1 MEKSAGLLP
10 VVATIETTDR
20 AEARLED
27 ITRSHISETRGG
39 VQSRLT
45 GRRILN
51 RTSVS
56 FFLMGLLVGLPAMP
70 ITTAASA
77 MFGEITGV
85 YGICFSLAAAVSA
98 FAGPMLAR
106 YIPYDVST
114 IVLTLASALAYI
126 ICTLP
131 HPLALGHGGNETGP
145 VIGTLLAGFVY
156 AFGSQIY
163 LSVAAFFPNVAI
175 VALSTGSGL
184 SIILGS
190 GIFIALMDRAFD
202 DNWRKCFLVIAPTS
216 LLIPVVWWCLFDTTG
231 RQAAEHSR
239 RRSLQKSHPNW
250 GTNSSP
256 SFNIEK
262 HIIDP
267 LKDKNYEMVEAIKP
281 GFGAQRSRTGLLLK
295 TILPRYIL
303 PLIICTTCAIL
314 CLFGL
319 APALQTL
326 HRFPDAPPGDLE
338 FELLFFAYGSAQ
350 FIFSALVAVKRVP
363 VIWIW
368 TGIEVALTTIVLL
381 QIWYPFLQHFWGL
394 WAIMFLV
401 GGCVGGSVTNTNHK
415 INKDFKEAG
424 EPDEV
429 RSFANSYAG
438 LGNFGGDA
446 IGGAIGL
453 VIQLVVVKN
462 LQSTP

>member
-1 MEKSAGLLP
+1 
-10 VVATIETTDR
+10 
-20 AEARLED
+20 
-27 ITRSHISETRGG
+27 
-39 VQSRLT
+39 
-45 GRRILN
+45 
-51 RTSVS
+51 
-56 FFLMGLLVGLPAMP
+56 MP

-85 YGICFSLAAAVSA
+85 YGICFSLAAAASA

-114 IVLTLASALAYI
+114 IVLTLASALAYV

-131 HPLALGHGGNETGP
+131 HPLALGNSGNKAGP
-145 VIGTLLAGFVY
+145 VIGTVLAGFVY

-163 LSVAAFFPNVAI
+163 LSMAAFFPSEAI

-184 SIILGS
+184 SIIFGS

-202 DNWRKCFLVIAPTS
+202 QNWRKCFLVISPTA
-216 LLIPVVWWCLFDTTG
+216 LLIPVVWWRLFDAAG
-231 RQAAEHSR
+231 RQAAEQSR
-239 RRSLQKSHPNW
+239 RQSLQKSHPKW
-250 GTNSSP
+250 STNSSQ
-256 SFNIEK
+256 SCDIEK
-262 HIIDP
+262 PITDP
-267 LKDKNYEMVEAIKP
+267 LKVKDYEIVETTKP

-326 HRFPDAPPGDLE
+326 HRFPDAPAGDLE
-338 FELLFFAYGSAQ
+338 FELICECAGGEPPSDPIGHSTDTTLNITVFAYGSAQ
-350 FIFSALVAVKRVP
+350 FIFSALVAIKPVP

-368 TGIEVALTTIVLL
+368 TGIEVALTTIILL
-381 QIWYPFLQHFWGL
+381 QIWYPFLKYFWGW

-415 INKDFKEAG
+415 INKEFKEAG
-424 EPDEV
+424 EPDDV

-453 VIQLVVVKN
+453 VIQLVVIKN
-462 LQSTP
+462 LQPTP

>member
-1 MEKSAGLLP
+1 
-10 VVATIETTDR
+10 
-20 AEARLED
+20 
-27 ITRSHISETRGG
+27 
-39 VQSRLT
+39 
-45 GRRILN
+45 
-51 RTSVS
+51 
-56 FFLMGLLVGLPAMP
+56 MP

-85 YGICFSLAAAVSA
+85 YGICFSLAAATSA
-98 FAGPMLAR
+98 FAGPILAR

-114 IVLTLASALAYI
+114 IALTLASVLAYV

-131 HPLALGHGGNETGP
+131 HPLAPGNSEDRIGP

-163 LSVAAFFPNVAI
+163 LSVAAFFPSEAM

-184 SIILGS
+184 SIIFGS
-190 GIFIALMDRAFD
+190 GIFIALMDRAFNQ
-202 DNWRKCFLVIAPTS
+202 NWRKCFLVIAPTA
-216 LLIPVVWWCLFDTTG
+216 LLIPVVWWYLFDAAG
-231 RQAAEHSR
+231 RQAAEQSR
-239 RRSLQKSHPNW
+239 RQSLQKSHPTW
-250 GTNSSP
+250 SSNSAQSY
-256 SFNIEK
+256 STEK
-262 HIIDP
+262 HITDP
-267 LKDKNYEMVEAIKP
+267 LKGKNCEIVERIKP

-326 HRFPDAPPGDLE
+326 HRFPDAPAGDLE
-338 FELLFFAYGSAQ
+338 FELIFFAYGSAQ
-350 FIFSALVAVKRVP
+350 FIFSALVAIKPVP
-363 VIWIW
+363 VIWVW
-368 TGIEVALTTIVLL
+368 TGIEATLTTIVFL
-381 QIWYPFLQHFWGL
+381 QIWYPFLRYYWGW

-446 IGGAIGL
+446 IGGTIGL
-453 VIQLVVVKN
+453 VIQLVVIKN
-462 LQSTP
+462 LQHTP